1 MSSPIPIISVDDS
14 ACNPN
19 YEYNCSPQYLSVAST
34 PASTSSRRS
43 SFHPSFIA
51 GKLMPRRR
59 MVIPLPPPPAR
70 PTRPVR
76 PPPPPTTQQ
85 IRASVMRFL
94 EQQEREMRVE
104 VQRVGTEIRDLR
116 RCVRAVKR
124 EQSQVQARSQF
135 RNEAQT
141 RVRVV
146 PVEEFES
153 GSGSDAD
160 TEEVSVMVI
169 AAN

>member
-14 ACNPN
+14 ACNPD
-19 YEYNCSPQYLSVAST
+19 YGYDCSPQYLSVAST

-59 MVIPLPPPPAR
+59 MMVPPPPAR
-70 PTRPVR
+70 PARPAR

-104 VQRVGTEIRDLR
+104 VQRVGAEIRDLR

-124 EQSQVQARSQF
+124 EQSQVQAQARSQF

-146 PVEEFES
+146 PAEEFES

-160 TEEVSVMVI
+160 TEEVSVVVI